1 MKKKTDWLLA
11 IICSE
16 IIAAGLAVITIFGY
30 YFWSL
35 FLQGG
40 GKYDS

>member
-16 IIAAGLAVITIFGY
+16 IIAVGLAVITIFGY

-35 FLQGG
+35 FL
-40 GKYDS
+40 

>member
-1 MKKKTDWLLA
+1 MKKKTDWVLA

-16 IIAAGLAVITIFGY
+16 IIAAGLVVITIFGY

-35 FLQGG
+35 FL
-40 GKYDS
+40 